1 MLAYLS
7 CFTSVVLSLLQETGR
22 NQGHSFAFEKNQQW
36 ARNAVKFRNVVQR
49 FVKITENCCCVSR
62 NCLRFAESYSARLWY
77 ETWIKICWARTL
89 LTRTLKR
96 GWNFQ
101 FCSEKVTSKR
111 RRGGGSAWMRCGVLT
126 GLKIGSFLKA
136 PAEYFVQVYIY

>member
-7 CFTSVVLSLLQETGR
+7 CFTSVVLSLLQETGS

-36 ARNAVKFRNVVQR
+36 ARNAVKIRNVVQR

-89 LTRTLKR
+89 LSRTLKR

-101 FCSEKVTSKR
+101 FCSEKITSKR